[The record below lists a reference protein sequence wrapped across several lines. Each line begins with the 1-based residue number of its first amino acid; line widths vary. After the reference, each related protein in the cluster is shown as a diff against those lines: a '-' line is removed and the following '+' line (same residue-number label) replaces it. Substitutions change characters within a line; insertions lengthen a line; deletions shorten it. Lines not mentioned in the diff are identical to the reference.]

1 MKTVKNYIAALSV
14 LLVMTPAGYGQSRNN
29 RAPQLIPEGGFINN
43 LTQKYKPQYVPP
55 IDVSNSSR
63 LEQLIRAGNLYL
75 SLNDAIALALEN
87 NIGLEIQRYTF
98 QTNDIALKSS
108 YTGTNGSWDPT
119 LTSAVNWGRNQNI
132 QTNSVTAGG
141 QSVNINNTRTRNFG
155 IQQGFKTGGNLT
167 FGFNNASRTTNNAN
181 DIFGPTLTSSLQLQG
196 TQPLLNGF
204 GLALNTRGIV
214 IAKNN
219 IRAADFT
226 FRQQINTLV
235 NQVVQA
241 YWNLVSASL
250 NVNVARQ
257 SLELSER
264 LLEQNKKQ
272 IEIGTMAP
280 IDIKQTEVQVAN
292 GEVSLITAE
301 ASIATQEN
309 TLKNLLSRNGLA
321 SATIASAHIIP
332 TSRVEVP
339 AVEPVQPIQ
348 DLTEMA
354 LRSRPELD
362 QQRIQMENTN
372 INLKATR
379 NSMLPTV
386 SLTGNISNPAS
397 GGPINSIPNF
407 NPITNQVIPRD
418 LSRVNGDL
426 IGGYSNILRQLWGQ
440 QTINYTIGFNI
451 NIPLCN
457 RAAQYTMATQ
467 ELQLRTAQLQL
478 KQQENTIRADVA
490 NAQINIA
497 SARARFQSSEKALA
511 AQEAVVDGTQRK
523 FQLGT
528 ATLFEVITQQN
539 NLATSRQN
547 LVTAQVAYANARLAM
562 DAATGSLMEKYNVV
576 LDEAKDGT
584 LSRRPDPIQDVINQN
599 GPAAR

>member
-1 MKTVKNYIAALSV
+1 MRTVKNYIAALGV
-14 LLVMTPAGYGQSRNN
+14 LLVMTPAGYGQNRNN

-55 IDVSNSSR
+55 IDVSNSGR
-63 LEQLIRAGNLYL
+63 LDQLLRAGNLYL

-87 NIGLEIQRYTF
+87 NIGLEIQRYSF
-98 QTNDIALKSS
+98 QTNDLALKSS

-119 LTSAVNWGRNQNI
+119 LTSNVNWGRNQNI

-141 QSVNINNTRTRNFG
+141 QSVNVNNTRTRNFG

-167 FGFNNASRTTNNAN
+167 FGFNNSSRTTNNAN

-219 IRAADFT
+219 IRAADFG

-257 SLELSER
+257 SLELSQR

-292 GEVSLITAE
+292 GEVAVITAE
-301 ASIATQEN
+301 ATIATQEN

-321 SATIASAHIIP
+321 SASIASAHIIP

-348 DLTEMA
+348 DLTETA
-354 LRSRPELD
+354 LRSRPELE

-379 NSMLPTV
+379 NSMLPTI
-386 SLTGNISNPAS
+386 SLTGNVSNPAS
-397 GGPINSIPNF
+397 GGPINTIPNF

-426 IGGYSNILRQLWGQ
+426 IGGYGNILRQLWGQ

-451 NIPLCN
+451 NIPLRN

-467 ELQLRTAQLQL
+467 EFQLRTAQLQL
-478 KQQENTIRADVA
+478 KQQENTIRADVS
-490 NAQINIA
+490 NAQISIA
-497 SARARFQSSEKALA
+497 SARARYLSSQKALD

-539 NLATSRQN
+539 NLANSRQN
-547 LVTAQVAYANARLAM
+547 LVTAQVAYANAKLQM
-562 DAATGSLMEKYNVV
+562 DVATGTLMEKYNVM

-584 LSRRPDPIQDVINQN
+584 LSRRVDPIPDVINQN
-599 GPAAR
+599 GQAAR